1 MKILLLTL
9 LLISSSTFAQTKD
22 LRVLTP
28 RAMRDLMG
36 PYPALG
42 TEASHRDFDVLL
54 QLQNTRTPEQCEL
67 AAKEEDVS
75 LERMFAGATG
85 PLTKKEMRIVLPQVI
100 GGFAEVGA
108 NIYIAKKL
116 FKRPRPYLTST
127 VLTPCIDR
135 EGSYAYPSGHT
146 ATAWYFAHKLSRIF
160 PARKLALLK
169 RAEEISWNRVIGGV
183 HHPTD
188 IEAGKKLGEVLAIE

>member
-1 MKILLLTL
+1 
-9 LLISSSTFAQTKD
+9 
-22 LRVLTP
+22 
-28 RAMRDLMG
+28 MG

-116 FKRPRPYLTST
+116 FKRPRPYLTNT
-127 VLTPCIDR
+127 ILTPCIDR

-160 PARKLALLK
+160 PARKVALMK